1 MNDTISDAEYE
12 VLMHKINPI
21 NFMNPY
27 DSEKVK
33 VANDLYSALL
43 KSRDNETIIRMIE
56 EKAKDILKIWNYSI
70 FLI

>member
-1 MNDTISDAEYE
+1 
-12 VLMHKINPI
+12 
-21 NFMNPY
+21 MNPY

-56 EKAKDILKIWNYSI
+56 EKAKDILKI
-70 FLI
+70 